1 MNRFLTALLTA
12 LFAFGSLSAVACTGD
27 KAKDDTGGMSTP
39 SQPKK

>member
-1 MNRFLTALLTA
+1 MKRFLTALLTV

>member
-1 MNRFLTALLTA
+1 MNRFLNALLTV

-27 KAKDDTGGMSTP
+27 KAKDDTGGMSTL

>member
-1 MNRFLTALLTA
+1 MKRLFTALLTA

-39 SQPKK
+39 SQSKK